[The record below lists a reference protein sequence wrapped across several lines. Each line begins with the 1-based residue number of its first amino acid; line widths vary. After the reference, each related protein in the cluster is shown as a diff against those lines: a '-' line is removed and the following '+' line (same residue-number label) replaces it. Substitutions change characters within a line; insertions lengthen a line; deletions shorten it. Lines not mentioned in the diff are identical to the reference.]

1 MKIGYVKIVSLF
13 GLLLLTSASFAQ
25 NNGGTIVR
33 WKRIVGVITAPDD
46 ATTEANEGLNSPVG
60 NISSGTFPWSARDGR
75 ARVNLATG
83 AASFDVEG
91 LVIVGNPV
99 SGTPGPIT
107 AVTGCLVCNA
117 ATPAQAVLDTPPV
130 ALSDQGDASFSG
142 QIDNIPATCN
152 NPLFLIRIAVPQG
165 AAGLWIATGAERT
178 ISNKGQ

>member
-1 MKIGYVKIVSLF
+1 MKMKIVYGIL
-13 GLLLLTSASFAQ
+13 GLILLTSASFAQ
-25 NNGGTIVR
+25 NGGTVVR

-130 ALSDQGDASFSG
+130 ALSDTGDASFSG